1 MLRRRRS
8 GGSWEL
14 VVRTVAE
21 VVLMEDRGASIV
33 VRLEREL
40 FRCTFMLVDLVL
52 KM

>member
-1 MLRRRRS
+1 
-8 GGSWEL
+8 
-14 VVRTVAE
+14 VAE